1 MPDRKKAPPADEYGY
16 LMHTAL
22 RKCCDSTATS
32 IAWNAVHLSKKGVW
46 SGFADQCAKAE
57 ARTGEDLEKVFR
69 EEGLPHVD
77 GEMYVWQIL
86 DMAFEQFDDVDWNG
100 MAAYLG
106 EQ

>member
-1 MPDRKKAPPADEYGY
+1 M

-32 IAWNAVHLSKKGVW
+32 IAWNAVHLSTRGVW
-46 SGFADQCAKAE
+46 SGFAAACAE
-57 ARTGEDLEKVFR
+57 AGATTGEELLAVF
-69 EEGLPHVD
+69 ENPGLPKVD

-86 DMAFEQFDDVDWNG
+86 DMAFEMFDEGDWDG

-106 EQ
+106 ES